1 MHASSV
7 SQKPTQFGYY
17 LGVFGVA
24 LVLIWLGIYKFTP
37 TEAKLIEP
45 LVVNHPAMSWLYSII
60 SVQAVSNIIGL
71 TEIIV
76 ALGLLIGLKKPT
88 VAYWSGIA
96 ASVIFLATLS
106 FLVTTPNTWK
116 VSDGVLIANFFL
128 VKDIL
133 FLAISISVIEKNKP
147 SLNPALA
154 PA

>member
-1 MHASSV
+1 MHTSSV

-45 LVVNHPAMSWLYSII
+45 LVVNHPAMSWLYGII

-76 ALGLLIGLKKPT
+76 ALGLLVGLKKPT
-88 VAYWSGIA
+88 AAYYAGIA

-133 FLAISISVIEKNKP
+133 FLAISISVVEQNKP
-147 SLNPALA
+147 SVTPAIA
-154 PA
+154 

>member
-1 MHASSV
+1 MHTSSV

-45 LVVNHPAMSWLYSII
+45 LVVNHPAMSWLYNVI

-76 ALGLLIGLKKPT
+76 ALGLLIGLKKTNGCVLLWYCWKRYLPRDT
-88 VAYWSGIA
+88 ELPSYDTKYVESFRRCFDCELFPFERYP
-96 ASVIFLATLS
+96 VLS
-106 FLVTTPNTWK
+106 DFNQR
-116 VSDGVLIANFFL
+116 G
-128 VKDIL
+128 
-133 FLAISISVIEKNKP
+133 
-147 SLNPALA
+147 
-154 PA
+154 

>member
-45 LVVNHPAMSWLYSII
+45 LVVNHPAMSWLYGII
-60 SVQAVSNIIGL
+60 SVQAVSNIIGS

-76 ALGLLIGLKKPT
+76 AFGLLVGLKKPT
-88 VAYWSGIA
+88 VAYYSGIV

-133 FLAISISVIEKNKP
+133 FLAISISVVERNKP
-147 SLNPALA
+147 SLTPAIA
-154 PA
+154 

>member
-7 SQKPTQFGYY
+7 SQKSTQFGYY

-45 LVVNHPAMSWLYSII
+45 LVVNHPAMSWLYNVI

-76 ALGLLIGLKKPT
+76 AIGLLVGLKKPT
-88 VAYWSGIA
+88 VAYYSGIA

-133 FLAISISVIEKNKP
+133 FLAISISVVERNKP
-147 SLNPALA
+147 SLTPAIA
-154 PA
+154 

>member
-24 LVLIWLGIYKFTP
+24 LVLIWLGTYKFTP

-45 LVVNHPAMSWLYSII
+45 LVVNHPAMSWLYNVI

-76 ALGLLIGLKKPT
+76 AIGLLVGLKKPT
-88 VAYWSGIA
+88 VAYYSGIA

-133 FLAISISVIEKNKP
+133 FLAISISVVERNKP
-147 SLNPALA
+147 SLTPAIA
-154 PA
+154 

>member
-7 SQKPTQFGYY
+7 TQKPTQFGYY

-45 LVVNHPAMSWLYSII
+45 LVLNHPAMSWLYSII

-76 ALGLLIGLKKPT
+76 ALGLIIGLKKPT
-88 VAYWSGIA
+88 VAYWSGIT

-147 SLNPALA
+147 SSFTKAA
-154 PA
+154 A

>member
-45 LVVNHPAMSWLYSII
+45 LVVNHPAMSWLYGII

-88 VAYWSGIA
+88 VSYWSGIA

-133 FLAISISVIEKNKP
+133 FLAISISVVERNKP
-147 SLNPALA
+147 SLTPAIA
-154 PA
+154 

>member
-45 LVVNHPAMSWLYSII
+45 LVVNHPAMSWLYGII

-76 ALGLLIGLKKPT
+76 ALGLLVGLKKPT
-88 VAYWSGIA
+88 VAYYSGIA

-106 FLVTTPNTWK
+106 FLVTTPDTWK

-133 FLAISISVIEKNKP
+133 FLAIAISVVERNKP
-147 SLNPALA
+147 SLTPAIA
-154 PA
+154 

>member
-45 LVVNHPAMSWLYSII
+45 LVVNHPAMSWLYGII

-76 ALGLLIGLKKPT
+76 ALGLLVGLKKTT
-88 VAYWSGIA
+88 VAYYSGIA
-96 ASVIFLATLS
+96 ASAIFLATLS

-133 FLAISISVIEKNKP
+133 FLAISISVVERNKP
-147 SLNPALA
+147 SLTPAIA
-154 PA
+154 

>member
-1 MHASSV
+1 MHTSSV
-7 SQKPTQFGYY
+7 FQKPTQFGYY

-45 LVVNHPAMSWLYSII
+45 LVVNHPAMSWLYNVI

-76 ALGLLIGLKKPT
+76 AIGLLVGLKKPT
-88 VAYWSGIA
+88 VAYYSGIA

-133 FLAISISVIEKNKP
+133 FLAISISVVERNKP
-147 SLNPALA
+147 SLTPAIA
-154 PA
+154 

>member
-1 MHASSV
+1 MHTSSV
-7 SQKPTQFGYY
+7 TQKPTQFGYY

-45 LVVNHPAMSWLYSII
+45 LVLNHPAMSWLYSII

-76 ALGLLIGLKKPT
+76 ALGLIIGLKKPT

-147 SLNPALA
+147 SSFTKAA
-154 PA
+154 A

>member
-1 MHASSV
+1 MHTSSF

-45 LVVNHPAMSWLYSII
+45 LVVNHPAMSWLYNVI

-76 ALGLLIGLKKPT
+76 AIGLLVGLKKPT
-88 VAYWSGIA
+88 VAYYSGIA

-133 FLAISISVIEKNKP
+133 FLAISISVVERNKP
-147 SLNPALA
+147 SLTPAIA
-154 PA
+154 

>member
-45 LVVNHPAMSWLYSII
+45 LVVNHPAMSWLYGII

-88 VAYWSGIA
+88 VAYYSGIA
-96 ASVIFLATLS
+96 ASVIFLSTLS
-106 FLVTTPNTWK
+106 FLVTTPDTWK

-133 FLAISISVIEKNKP
+133 FLAISISVIERNKP
-147 SLNPALA
+147 SLTPAIA
-154 PA
+154 

>member
-45 LVVNHPAMSWLYSII
+45 LVVNHPAMSWLYNVI

-76 ALGLLIGLKKPT
+76 AIGLLVGLKKPT
-88 VAYWSGIA
+88 VAYYSGIA
-96 ASVIFLATLS
+96 ASVIFLTTLS

-133 FLAISISVIEKNKP
+133 FLAISISVVERNKP
-147 SLNPALA
+147 SMTPAIA
-154 PA
+154 

>member
-45 LVVNHPAMSWLYSII
+45 LVVNHPAMSWLYGII

-88 VAYWSGIA
+88 VAYYSGIA
-96 ASVIFLATLS
+96 ASVIFLSTLS

-133 FLAISISVIEKNKP
+133 FLAISISVVERNKP
-147 SLNPALA
+147 SLTPAIA
-154 PA
+154 